1 MTIALRRGSRA
12 LRGISGAVLAL
23 GLACASGWAVGAET
37 FPDHP
42 IKLIVPVPPA
52 GAADTSARAIG
63 QFISNKL
70 GQQVIVENR
79 PGAGT
84 TLGLKVAAHAPA
96 DGYTLTL
103 VAVSGIAIATAS
115 YSDLPDLRKDLVTVA
130 GIVDAPHMLVASA
143 ALGVHSVPELVAL
156 LAKQPNR
163 YNYASQG
170 SGSLSHLES
179 AMFADAEHVQVQH
192 IPYAGSSAA
201 MPGLISGTTAMMM
214 DSVASVLPQARA
226 GKLTVLATTARHRV
240 PQFPDAPT
248 MQEIGVPGLAAD
260 NPFVIMVPLGTPPER
275 VKVLTDAFAEAL
287 ADPQVGKTLR
297 DAGLVP
303 HFVAPADFA
312 KTIAQEYDLWPGVAR
327 KLTGS
332 AS

>member
-1 MTIALRRGSRA
+1 MIAFRRGRRMLRA
-12 LRGISGAVLAL
+12 MPGALLAL
-23 GLACASGWAVGAET
+23 GLACAAGQALGADT
-37 FPDHP
+37 FPDHA

-63 QFISNKL
+63 QFISARL
-70 GQQVIVENR
+70 GQQIIIDNR

-84 TLGLKVAAHAPA
+84 TLGLRMAAHAPA

-103 VAVSGIAIATAS
+103 VAVSGIAIATVS
-115 YSDLPDLRKDLVTVA
+115 YNDLPDMRKDFVTVA

-143 ALGVHSVPELVAL
+143 ALGVHSVPELVGL
-156 LAKQPNR
+156 LAKNPNR

-170 SGSLSHLES
+170 TGSLSHLES
-179 AMFADAEHVQVQH
+179 AVFVDARHLQVQH

-226 GKLTVLATTARHRV
+226 GKLIVLGTTARRRV

-248 MQEIGVPGLAAD
+248 MGELGVPGLVAD
-260 NPFVIMVPLGTPPER
+260 NPFVILAPAGTPPER
-275 VKVLTDAFAEAL
+275 VKVLTDALAAAL
-287 ADPQVGKTLR
+287 ADPQVDKTLA

-312 KTIAQEYDLWPGVAR
+312 KIFDQEYGLWPGVAR
-327 KLTGS
+327 KLTGP